1 VGVIDIPHL
10 DDGLTTGDL
19 AEILEGKYDL
29 FRGFV
34 EANLEE
40 IADKMAESLEGSVEN
55 ILAGGPVAE
64 NPYAEAM
71 DWIRARFQKFL
82 DSGESE
88 TIGMIGVPTGAALA
102 GVNRRLSA
110 RRGPRRESFIDS
122 GLLRATL
129 IAWFEAEGSSFG
141 QSGESVN
148 AQTGEIQKVLKQ

>member
-1 VGVIDIPHL
+1 MGVIDIPHL

-40 IADKMAESLEGSVEN
+40 IADKMAESLDGSIEN
-55 ILAGGPVAE
+55 ILAGGPAPE

-71 DWIRARFQKFL
+71 DWIRTRFQQFL

-102 GVNRRLSA
+102 GVNRRLKM

-129 IAWFEAEGSSFG
+129 MAWFESDGSSFG
-141 QSGESVN
+141 QSAESIDR
-148 AQTGEIQKVLKQ
+148 QTGEIKKVSQ